1 MSRRSKRVIAVGLL
15 IQDARRRAGITQIVA
30 SKVAGVSR
38 VTWSEWERGHHIPS
52 SLRGVLDLLKRIE
65 RLSAGR
71 ETRKKFRRNPNFLAR
86 MAWFYRLEQHLKT
99 AEGIREY
106 LDAED
111 RESRIVASIQSSV
124 AQI

>member
-38 VTWSEWERGHHIPS
+38 VTWSEWERGHRIPS

-65 RLSAGR
+65 RLSAAR
-71 ETRKKFRRNPNFLAR
+71 ETRKKFARIRNFQAR
-86 MAWFYRLEQHLKT
+86 MSWFYGLEQHLKT

-106 LDAED
+106 LDAQD
-111 RESRIVASIQSSV
+111 IESRIVASINRQF
-124 AQI
+124 IKI

>member
-38 VTWSEWERGHHIPS
+38 VTWSEWERGHRIPS

-65 RLSAGR
+65 RLSAAR
-71 ETRKKFRRNPNFLAR
+71 ETRKKFGRSRNFRAR
-86 MAWFYRLEQHLKT
+86 MSWFYRLEQHLKT